1 MRDRSQIRKLAENL
15 KIPVTEAILQSFKN
29 ISRREGQNFTLF
41 AACPN
46 SEAVLKAALLAAKR
60 ANAPIKLAATLNQ
73 VDLDGGY
80 TKWSQERFV
89 QRTFEFAQE
98 VGYEGP
104 VVIALDHGGPY
115 LKDLHRIQNW
125 PFERAMAAVKESLS
139 ACLLAG
145 YDLLH
150 IDATVDPAFE
160 DRASVPMEVVVDR
173 TVELIEHV
181 EYVRTERQLP
191 PVSYEVGTEE
201 VEGGMTEPEDF
212 RRFLELLKEQLL
224 RHNLRD
230 VWPCF
235 VVGRVGTNLHTTTFS
250 PDIAMK
256 LAEIAATYG
265 SVIKGHYTDYVVNLE
280 AYPVSGVGGANVGPE
295 FSDAEYSALINLVEI
310 EEKMAS
316 EGKVTSLSNLDQILK
331 NAVVASHRWEK
342 WRRGDELGR
351 SFDELSSERQSWLI
365 RTGCRYIWTEDRV
378 VEARRKLYRNLSG
391 RGVEADKVVTEKIV
405 KVMMK
410 YFRAFNLI
418 DSLPKIKSE
427 LLRQMRQQ
435 YPNVARRDR
444 MPLSQS

>member
-29 ISRREGQNFTLF
+29 ISRRERRNFTLF

-60 ANAPIKLAATLNQ
+60 ADAPIKFAATLNQ

-89 QRTFEFAQE
+89 QRAFGFAQE

-139 ACLLAG
+139 ACLQAG

-150 IDATVDPAFE
+150 IDATVDPAFGG
-160 DRASVPMEVVVDR
+160 RASVPMEVVVDR

-212 RRFLELLKEQLL
+212 RRFLELLKDQLL

-235 VVGRVGTNLHTTTFS
+235 IVGRVGTDLHTSTFS
-250 PDIAMK
+250 PNIAMK

-280 AYPVSGVGGANVGPE
+280 AYSASGVGGANVGPE
-295 FSDAEYSALINLVEI
+295 FSDAEYSGLINLVEM
-310 EEKMAS
+310 EEKLAS
-316 EGKVTSLSNLDQILK
+316 EGKVASLSNLNRVLK
-331 NAVVASHRWEK
+331 DAVVASRRWEK
-342 WRRGDELGR
+342 WLRGDELER
-351 SFDELSSERQSWLI
+351 SFDEISTERQSWLV

-378 VEARRKLYRNLSG
+378 VKARKKLYRNLSG
-391 RGVEADKVVTEKIV
+391 SGVEADKVVIEKIV

-427 LLRQMRQQ
+427 LLRQMR
-435 YPNVARRDR
+435 
-444 MPLSQS
+444 

>member
-29 ISRREGQNFTLF
+29 ISRRERRNFTLF

-60 ANAPIKLAATLNQ
+60 ADAPIKFAATLNQ

-80 TKWSQERFV
+80 TEWSQERFV
-89 QRTFEFAQE
+89 QRAFGFAQE

-139 ACLLAG
+139 ACLQAG

-150 IDATVDPAFE
+150 IDATVDPAFGG
-160 DRASVPMEVVVDR
+160 RASVPMEVVVDR

-212 RRFLELLKEQLL
+212 RRFLELLKDQLL

-235 VVGRVGTNLHTTTFS
+235 IVGRVGTDLHTSTFS
-250 PDIAMK
+250 PNIAMK

-280 AYPVSGVGGANVGPE
+280 AYSASGVGGANVGPE
-295 FSDAEYSALINLVEI
+295 FSDAEYSGLINLVEM
-310 EEKMAS
+310 EEKLAS
-316 EGKVTSLSNLDQILK
+316 EGKVASLSNLNRVLK
-331 NAVVASHRWEK
+331 DAVVASRRWEK
-342 WRRGDELGR
+342 WLRGDELER
-351 SFDELSSERQSWLI
+351 SFDEISTERQSWLV

-378 VEARRKLYRNLSG
+378 VKARKKLYRNLSG
-391 RGVEADKVVTEKIV
+391 SGVEADKVVIEKIV

-427 LLRQMRQQ
+427 LLRQMR
-435 YPNVARRDR
+435 
-444 MPLSQS
+444 

>member
-1 MRDRSQIRKLAENL
+1 MTPMKDRSQIRRLAENL

-29 ISRREGQNFTLF
+29 ISRRERRNFTLF

-46 SEAVLKAALLAAKR
+46 SEAVLKAALVAAKR
-60 ANAPIKLAATLNQ
+60 ANAPIKFAATLNQ

-89 QRTFEFAQE
+89 QRAFEFAQM

-104 VVIALDHGGPY
+104 VIIALDHGGPY

-150 IDATVDPAFE
+150 IDTTVDPAF
-160 DRASVPMEVVVDR
+160 RGKASVPMEIVVNR
-173 TVELIEHV
+173 TVELIKHV
-181 EYVRTERQLP
+181 EYVRAERQLP
-191 PVSYEVGTEE
+191 PISYEVGTEE
-201 VEGGMTEPEDF
+201 VGGGMTEPEDF
-212 RRFLELLKEQLL
+212 KRFLELLKEQLL
-224 RHNLRD
+224 KHKLPD

-235 VVGRVGTNLHTTTFS
+235 IVGRVGTDLHTTTFY
-250 PDIAMK
+250 PNIAMK

-265 SVIKGHYTDYVVNLE
+265 SAIKGHYTNYVANLE
-280 AYPVSGVGGANVGPE
+280 AYPASGVGGANVGPE
-295 FSDAEYSALINLVEI
+295 FSDAEYSGLINLVEM
-310 EEKMAS
+310 EEKLAS
-316 EGKVTSLSNLDQILK
+316 EGKVTNLSNLNHILK
-331 NAVVASHRWEK
+331 NAVVASRRWEK

-378 VEARRKLYRNLSG
+378 AEARRKLYQNLMRS
-391 RGVEADKVVTEKIV
+391 GVEAEKLVAEKIT

-418 DSLPKIKSE
+418 DSLPKIESE
-427 LLRQMRQQ
+427 LLSRQM
-435 YPNVARRDR
+435 
-444 MPLSQS
+444 

>member
-1 MRDRSQIRKLAENL
+1 MTPMKDRSQIRRLAENL

-29 ISRREGQNFTLF
+29 ISRRERRNFTLF

-46 SEAVLKAALLAAKR
+46 SEAVLKAALVAAKR
-60 ANAPIKLAATLNQ
+60 ANAPIKFAATLNQ

-89 QRTFEFAQE
+89 QRAFEFAQM

-104 VVIALDHGGPY
+104 VIIALDHGGPY
-115 LKDLHRIQNW
+115 LKDLHRIENW

-150 IDATVDPAFE
+150 IDTTVDPAF
-160 DRASVPMEVVVDR
+160 RGKASVPMEIVVNR
-173 TVELIEHV
+173 TVELIKHV
-181 EYVRTERQLP
+181 EYVRAERQLP
-191 PVSYEVGTEE
+191 PISYEVGTEE
-201 VEGGMTEPEDF
+201 VGGGMTEPEDF
-212 RRFLELLKEQLL
+212 KRFLELLKEQLL
-224 RHNLRD
+224 KHKLPD

-235 VVGRVGTNLHTTTFS
+235 IVGRVGTDLHTTTFY
-250 PDIAMK
+250 PNIAMK

-265 SVIKGHYTDYVVNLE
+265 SAIKGHYTNYVANLE
-280 AYPVSGVGGANVGPE
+280 AYPASGVGGANVGPE
-295 FSDAEYSALINLVEI
+295 FSDAEYSGLINLVEM
-310 EEKMAS
+310 EEKLAS
-316 EGKVTSLSNLDQILK
+316 EGKVTNLSNLNHILK
-331 NAVVASHRWEK
+331 NAVVASRRWEK

-378 VEARRKLYRNLSG
+378 AEARRKLYQNLMRS
-391 RGVEADKVVTEKIV
+391 GVEAEKLVAEKIT

-418 DSLPKIKSE
+418 DSLPKIESE
-427 LLRQMRQQ
+427 LLSRQM
-435 YPNVARRDR
+435 
-444 MPLSQS
+444 